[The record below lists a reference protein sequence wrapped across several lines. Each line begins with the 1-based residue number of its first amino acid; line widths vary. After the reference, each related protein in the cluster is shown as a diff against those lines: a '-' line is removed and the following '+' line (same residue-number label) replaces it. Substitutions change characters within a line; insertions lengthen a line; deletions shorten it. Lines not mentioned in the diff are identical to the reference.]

1 VTESPYVRYTLER
14 YNRTIQRVAA
24 LRWKYAVVVVVLS
37 ALGLLLIPPFT
48 QHVSGHSQPLQ
59 WLTLVW
65 VFPIPL
71 ILVSL
76 FAYLFWFHPR
86 RFLLSPSPPWEG
98 GARPVVQFQIT
109 STGVNAETVVNTAKS
124 VLFWTH
130 AHPEVCFD
138 SQLWLVVEEW
148 GYTPNREALDEL
160 RKDGVRILVVPSDY
174 RTAGGALRKSR
185 ALQFSVELRRSEGVP
200 LADTWV
206 YHHDDET
213 AIGEDTVLGIDE
225 FLREHRGVKAVG
237 MGIIIYPQ
245 KGDDFRASFVADFN
259 RAKDDIRG
267 LFALTS
273 RRNVLSGFHGSHY
286 IVRADV
292 EEEVGY
298 DIGENLIVSEDF
310 VFEVRVREQF
320 PNIFHILKGFAYEQS
335 PLNLMDQIKQRRRWV
350 WNLRAAWLHLEL
362 PASRRAVLAYGLTS
376 WMCAGVSTIAIG
388 ASLALGFGAIVPLGG
403 FLAGIIWSIMVMS
416 YVVGYELHR
425 EYVAPRPAIW
435 RVVVNGIA
443 GALTDGISVWA
454 GMLTRQKKR
463 FEVVQKDSSPPPSTN
478 PGRAGSMR
486 EPLWGASLAPQPASA
501 LGDSASLGA
510 EANL

>member
-1 VTESPYVRYTLER
+1 MSEPSYARYTLDR
-14 YNRTIQRVAA
+14 YNRTIQRVATF
-24 LRWKYAVVVVVLS
+24 RWKYAIVVVALS
-37 ALGLLLIPPFT
+37 AIGLLLIPPFS
-48 QHVSGHSQPLQ
+48 QRVSGHMRPLE

-65 VFPIPL
+65 AFPVPL

-76 FAYLFWFHPR
+76 FAYLFWFHPK
-86 RFLLSPSPPWEG
+86 RFLLAPPSPWEG
-98 GARPVVQFQIT
+98 IGGPIVQFQIT
-109 STGVNAETVVNTAKS
+109 STGVNAETVVNTARS
-124 VLFWTH
+124 VLYWTR
-130 AHPEVCFD
+130 AHPEVCFQ
-138 SQLWLVVEEW
+138 SQIWLVVEEW
-148 GYTPNREALDEL
+148 GYGPNREALDQL
-160 RKDGVRILVVPSDY
+160 RDDGVRLIVVPTSY
-174 RTAGGALRKSR
+174 RTEGGALRKSR
-185 ALQFSVELRRSEGVP
+185 ALQFSVQVRRSEALP
-200 LADTWV
+200 LAETWV

-225 FLREHRGVKAVG
+225 FLREHMGTKAVG

-267 LFALTS
+267 LYALTS

-310 VFEVRVREQF
+310 VFEVRVRERF
-320 PNIFHILKGFAYEQS
+320 PDIFHILKGFAYEQS

-362 PASRRAVLAYGLTS
+362 PAVRRAVLAYGLGS

-403 FLAGIIWSIMVMS
+403 FLAGIVWAIMVMS
-416 YVVGYELHR
+416 YVIGYELHR
-425 EYVAPRPAIW
+425 EYVAPRPNLW
-435 RVVVNGIA
+435 KVVVNGIA
-443 GALTDGISVWA
+443 GALTDGVSVWA
-454 GMLTRQKKR
+454 GMLTRQKRR
-463 FEVVQKDSSPPPSTN
+463 FEVVQKDTAAPPVAGRGTVDSVFEPFWVAPTTSPRGTGMGDPS
-478 PGRAGSMR
+478 P
-486 EPLWGASLAPQPASA
+486 
-501 LGDSASLGA
+501 LGA